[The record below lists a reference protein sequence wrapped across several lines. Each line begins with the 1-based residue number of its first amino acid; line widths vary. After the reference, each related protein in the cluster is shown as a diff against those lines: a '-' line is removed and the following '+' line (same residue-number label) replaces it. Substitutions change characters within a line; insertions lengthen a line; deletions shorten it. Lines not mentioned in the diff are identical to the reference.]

1 MSLARPGTA
10 SYCPFWRPPGSG
22 EKVGRAWRCGAIIP
36 PVGLNLFFASY
47 RFDRPLLHVY
57 RAAVPFLLI
66 LAFGVVLITYLPW
79 LSLGLLELLGRS
91 VEALP

>member
-1 MSLARPGTA
+1 MT
-10 SYCPFWRPPGSG
+10 
-22 EKVGRAWRCGAIIP
+22 P

-66 LAFGVVLITYLPW
+66 LAFGVILITYVPW

-91 VEALP
+91 GEALP